1 MVSFCNADWKRSSN
15 LQLWTD
21 DIPGKPIFLGVYKTP
36 MLSSSFPLNESNET
50 SQHVGAVSKPMPL
63 EKECLGPKGWTEPLN
78 IPDPTAARLLSLW
91 NYHLVQGFLEP
102 TIGTPMNQPVWWNG
116 MGLFFVAHVGKRFG
130 SRSIRSILAV
140 GLCLT
145 EAEHWSASIFVDA
158 SLNQE
163 TAYLSQMIT
172 SNLWSELSAP
182 KVEQNGTRT
191 CRCQPAFPPRRSW
204 GRLIWAVAADL
215 ALDTV
220 GGLVLDS
227 SWWMWQQLI
236 PRQRMGEAITIGS
249 NT

>member
-50 SQHVGAVSKPMPL
+50 LQHVGAVSKPMPL

-116 MGLFFVAHVGKRFG
+116 MGYFLWLTSEKGLGVGQY
-130 SRSIRSILAV
+130 
-140 GLCLT
+140 
-145 EAEHWSASIFVDA
+145 D
-158 SLNQE
+158 Q
-163 TAYLSQMIT
+163 YL
-172 SNLWSELSAP
+172 
-182 KVEQNGTRT
+182 R
-191 CRCQPAFPPRRSW
+191 
-204 GRLIWAVAADL
+204 
-215 ALDTV
+215 
-220 GGLVLDS
+220 
-227 SWWMWQQLI
+227 
-236 PRQRMGEAITIGS
+236 
-249 NT
+249 